1 MQTRLSARLALSCVR
16 RGGVVNKTKGAS
28 SSPVGAR
35 AGSAHSQ
42 VALMCQ
48 SRPIC
53 GHRVQCLKQNQVRVM
68 LPARARIR
76 KKAMA
81 KRIFI
86 TEDEEDIREVIKCTL
101 ESFSY
106 EIQAFESAEECLE
119 ETKKNLPDLILM
131 DIMLPGMDG
140 ITALEKLKSQK
151 ETQSIPVIML
161 TAKSSEVD
169 KVTGLDKGAD
179 DYVTKPFGVLELAA
193 RVRAALRKSE
203 AYQKKSEVL
212 TLGGITLD
220 ADKRTVTKNGE
231 PVELTLKE
239 FELLRLLMENKD
251 RVLPRE
257 TLLDEIWGY
266 DYVGET
272 RTLDMHVRTLRG
284 KLGDNGETQRY
295 IKTVRGVGYR
305 FIGASEA

>member
-1 MQTRLSARLALSCVR
+1 MS
-16 RGGVVNKTKGAS
+16 
-28 SSPVGAR
+28 
-35 AGSAHSQ
+35 
-42 VALMCQ
+42 
-48 SRPIC
+48 
-53 GHRVQCLKQNQVRVM
+53 
-68 LPARARIR
+68 
-76 KKAMA
+76 

-86 TEDEEDIREVIKCTL
+86 TEDEEDIREVIQCTL

-106 EIQAFESAEECLE
+106 EIEAFESAEECLAAAE
-119 ETKKNLPDLILM
+119 QSPPDLILM

-140 ITALEKLKSQK
+140 IAALKKLKAQK
-151 ETQSIPVIML
+151 KTAPVPVIML

-169 KVTGLDKGAD
+169 KVTGLDSGAD
-179 DYVTKPFGVLELAA
+179 DYITKPFGILELAA
-193 RVRAALRKSE
+193 RVRAALRKGE
-203 AYQKKSEVL
+203 TMAQKPEVI
-212 TLGGITLD
+212 TLGEITLD
-220 ADKRTVTKNGE
+220 VDKRTVSKAGA

-239 FELLRLLMENKD
+239 FALLKMLMENKD

-272 RTLDMHVRTLRG
+272 RTLDMHVRTLRN

-305 FIGASEA
+305 FIG

>member
-1 MQTRLSARLALSCVR
+1 
-16 RGGVVNKTKGAS
+16 
-28 SSPVGAR
+28 
-35 AGSAHSQ
+35 
-42 VALMCQ
+42 
-48 SRPIC
+48 
-53 GHRVQCLKQNQVRVM
+53 
-68 LPARARIR
+68 
-76 KKAMA
+76 MA

-212 TLGGITLD
+212 SLGGITLD

>member
-1 MQTRLSARLALSCVR
+1 M
-16 RGGVVNKTKGAS
+16 
-28 SSPVGAR
+28 
-35 AGSAHSQ
+35 
-42 VALMCQ
+42 
-48 SRPIC
+48 
-53 GHRVQCLKQNQVRVM
+53 
-68 LPARARIR
+68 
-76 KKAMA
+76 
-81 KRIFI
+81 
-86 TEDEEDIREVIKCTL
+86 
-101 ESFSY
+101 
-106 EIQAFESAEECLE
+106 
-119 ETKKNLPDLILM
+119 
-131 DIMLPGMDG
+131 
-140 ITALEKLKSQK
+140 
-151 ETQSIPVIML
+151 
-161 TAKSSEVD
+161 
-169 KVTGLDKGAD
+169 
-179 DYVTKPFGVLELAA
+179 
-193 RVRAALRKSE
+193 
-203 AYQKKSEVL
+203 L